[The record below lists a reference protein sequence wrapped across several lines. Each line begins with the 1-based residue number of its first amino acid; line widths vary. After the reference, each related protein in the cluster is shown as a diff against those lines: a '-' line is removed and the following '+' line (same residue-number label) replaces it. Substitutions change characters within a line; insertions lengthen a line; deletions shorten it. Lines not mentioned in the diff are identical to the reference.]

1 MRYTLRMK
9 VIVYTLR
16 NQGRKLAESAWRN
29 NPTKP
34 GTMSLSSTTYGE
46 RRVEQLTFFET
57 QPNQGLDAFERLH
70 IVLRDKRDG
79 VTRSTSTSSSTHTVN
94 VICVKHVRLMH
105 QTKKKYL

>member
-1 MRYTLRMK
+1 MK

-46 RRVEQLTFFET
+46 RRVELLTFYET
-57 QPNQGLDAFERLH
+57 QPNQVVAGKNGLAMALYEPRLITLGSGRMRFAGFESVGTGQEAR
-70 IVLRDKRDG
+70 G
-79 VTRSTSTSSSTHTVN
+79 VVQEWITEV
-94 VICVKHVRLMH
+94 VP
-105 QTKKKYL
+105 